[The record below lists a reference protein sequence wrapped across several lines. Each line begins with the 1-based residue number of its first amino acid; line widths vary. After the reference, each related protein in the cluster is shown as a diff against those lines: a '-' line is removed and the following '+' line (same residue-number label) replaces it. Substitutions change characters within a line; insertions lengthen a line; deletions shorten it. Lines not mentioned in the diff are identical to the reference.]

1 MVHQSAILANM
12 ARSNADEPLALHS
25 IARTRCFA
33 REQEIYCQ
41 GDRRAGW
48 YRIASGA
55 ARQYLLRVDGRR
67 QVVDIH
73 LPGDFF
79 GFAGEGRHHF
89 GEQALVEG
97 TLICFYPRQ
106 RIEELIDNNPEVA
119 AQIRKR
125 SFETIGRL
133 REQMLI
139 LGEVT
144 ARRKVHA
151 FLSHICHRLSP
162 GDAGRARLPISR
174 YDIADLLG
182 ISAETVS
189 RAFTELQQRGAISL
203 DGPRQIRLLKPVLD
217 PDWLSSEPISDP
229 ERAQDRQARTG
240 EALLLPAQ
248 DRGGAACTS
257 GAPRHSAR

>member
-1 MVHQSAILANM
+1 MERDDEMVHQPAILANM

-25 IARTRCFA
+25 IARTRRFA

-41 GDRRAGW
+41 GDPRAGW

-55 ARQYLLRVDGRR
+55 ARQYLLRADGRR

-79 GFAGEGRHHF
+79 GFAGEGHHHF
-89 GEQALVEG
+89 SEQALVEG
-97 TLICFYPRQ
+97 TLICFYPRR
-106 RIEELIDNNPEVA
+106 RIEELIDNNSEVA
-119 AQIRKR
+119 TQIRKC

-139 LGEVT
+139 LGAIT

-151 FLSHICHRLSP
+151 FLSYLCHRLSP
-162 GDAGRARLPISR
+162 DNAGGATLPISR
-174 YDIADLLG
+174 CDIADLLG

-189 RAFTELQQRGAISL
+189 RAFTELQERGAISL
-203 DGPRQIRLLKPVLD
+203 DGPRQIRLLKPVRD
-217 PDWLSSEPISDP
+217 PDWLSSGLISDP

-240 EALLLPAQ
+240 GALLLPAR
-248 DRGGAACTS
+248 D
-257 GAPRHSAR
+257 